1 MLKAFKYKLKLN
13 NNQKIYFE
21 KCFGCSR
28 LVYNL
33 ALACKIQAYQ
43 STKINLSFYD
53 LNKQLTDLKNDYDFL
68 KEPGKD
74 CLQNALIN
82 LDQAYSSF
90 FKGNGFPKFKNKHS
104 NNTAKFNNNVGLKDN
119 KLKIPKIGL
128 INYYG
133 DREIKGTIKSIT
145 ISKNTLGMYFA
156 SILVDTEIPKLVKID
171 KEIGIDLGIKHF
183 ITDSEG
189 NKVDNPK
196 YLIQSQK
203 LLAKHQRRLSRKV
216 KRSNRY
222 NSQKLK
228 VTKIH
233 YKITNQRKDF
243 LHKLSTKLINEN
255 QVIYLE
261 NLNIAGMIKNHKL
274 AKSISDASWSEF
286 VRQLIYKANWYGREV
301 IQIDRYEPTSKKCNC
316 CGYINKELTL
326 DIREWLCICG
336 VLHDRDINAAINI
349 KKTGQGMSKEDVE
362 LLPVGRAKKRQ
373 LCKVKVVALTNT

>member
-1 MLKAFKYKLKLN
+1 MFKAYKYRLN
-13 NNQKIYFE
+13 LTSEQVDYFE
-21 KCFGCSR
+21 SCFGCVR

-33 ALACKIQAYQ
+33 GLSCKIQAYQ
-43 STKINLSFYD
+43 SLKTNLSFYD
-53 LNKQLTDLKNDYDFL
+53 LNKQLTDLKKDYEFL

-82 LDQAYSSF
+82 LDQAYSGF
-90 FKGNGFPKFKNKHS
+90 FKGKGFPKYKNKHT
-104 NNTAKFNNNVGLKDN
+104 NNSAKFNQSISITEGKI
-119 KLKIPKIGL
+119 KLPKIGL

-145 ISKNTLGMYFA
+145 VSKNTLGMYFA

-183 ITDSEG
+183 ITDSDST
-189 NKVDNPK
+189 KIDNPK
-196 YLIQSQK
+196 YLRQSEK
-203 LLAKHQRRLSRKV
+203 LLAKEQRRLSRKV
-216 KRSNRY
+216 KGSNRREL
-222 NSQKLK
+222 QKLK
-228 VTKIH
+228 VAKVY
-233 YKITNQRKDF
+233 YKISNQRKDF

-261 NLNIAGMIKNHKL
+261 DLNVAGMIKNHKL

-373 LCKVKVVALTNT
+373 LCIC

>member
-13 NNQKIYFE
+13 KEQQNYFNN
-21 KCFGCSR
+21 CFGCVR

-33 ALACKIQAYQ
+33 GLSCKIQAYQ
-43 STKINLSFYD
+43 SLKTNLSFYD
-53 LNKQLTDLKNDYDFL
+53 LNKQLTDLKKDYEFL

-82 LDQAYSSF
+82 LDQAYSGF
-90 FKGNGFPKFKNKHS
+90 FKGKGFPKYKNKHT
-104 NNTAKFNNNVGLKDN
+104 NNSAKFNQSISITEGKI
-119 KLKIPKIGL
+119 KLPKIGL

-145 ISKNTLGMYFA
+145 VSKNTLGMYFA
-156 SILVDTEIPKLVKID
+156 SVLVDTEIPKLVKID

-183 ITDSEG
+183 ITDSDST
-189 NKVDNPK
+189 KIDNPK

-203 LLAKHQRRLSRKV
+203 LLAKHQSRLSRKV

-222 NSQKLK
+222 NRQKEK
-228 VTKIH
+228 VAKVH

-243 LHKLSTKLINEN
+243 LHKLSSKLINEN

-261 NLNIAGMIKNHKL
+261 DLNVAGMIKNHKL
-274 AKSISDASWSEF
+274 SKSISDASWSEF
-286 VRQLIYKANWYGREV
+286 VRQLFYKSIWYGRDI
-301 IQIDRYEPTSKKCNC
+301 IQIGRFEPTSKKCNVC
-316 CGYINKELTL
+316 SYINHELSL
-326 DIREWLCICG
+326 KDREWLCICG

-373 LCKVKVVALTNT
+373 LYKVKVVALTNT

>member
-13 NNQKIYFE
+13 KEQQNYFNN
-21 KCFGCSR
+21 CFGCVR

-33 ALACKIQAYQ
+33 GLATKIQEYQ
-43 STKINLSFYD
+43 SNKINLSFYD
-53 LNKQLTDLKNDYDFL
+53 LNKQLTDLKKDYKFL
-68 KEPGKD
+68 TECGKD

-82 LDQAYSSF
+82 LDQAYSGF
-90 FKGNGFPKFKNKHS
+90 FKGKGFPKYKNKHT
-104 NNTAKFNNNVGLKDN
+104 NNSAKFNQSISITEGKI
-119 KLKIPKIGL
+119 KLPKIGL

-145 ISKNTLGMYFA
+145 VSKNTLGMYFA

-183 ITDSEG
+183 ITDSDST
-189 NKVDNPK
+189 KIDNPK
-196 YLIQSQK
+196 YLRQSEK
-203 LLAKHQRRLSRKV
+203 LLAKEQRKLNKKV
-216 KRSNRY
+216 KGSNRRKT
-222 NSQKLK
+222 QKLK
-228 VTKIH
+228 VAKIH

-243 LHKLSTKLINEN
+243 LHKLSSKLINEN

-286 VRQLIYKANWYGREV
+286 VRQLQYKAIWYDRKV

-336 VLHDRDINAAINI
+336 ILHDRDINAAINI
-349 KKTGQGMSKEDVE
+349 KKTGQGMPKEDAE

-373 LCKVKVVALTNT
+373 LYTEKAI